1 MEFLTEYI
9 SPITVAAC
17 LCIGYVI
24 KQFIDGVKNKW
35 IPGIVMAFGIL
46 FAWWANGTMSPE
58 TFVSGAFSGL
68 SSTGCYELF
77 RAFIE
82 KDNG

>member
-17 LCIGYVI
+17 LCIGFVI
-24 KQFIDGVKNKW
+24 KKFIEDVDNKW
-35 IPGIVMAFGIL
+35 IPAIVTVVGVL
-46 FAWWANGTMSPE
+46 FCWWANGTMSPE
-58 TFVSGAFSGL
+58 IFVSGAISGL

-77 RAFIE
+77 RTFIE